1 MKTLMIL
8 TFPLV
13 ITLLITSCSAP
24 VPEAGFSPGK
34 AWPEVETAI
43 RSCIGWAQD
52 KDLELLYSVIA
63 NDSNYVE
70 VHPGGRIVKGFQE
83 FRKAEQI
90 WMSDDFKAIRYE
102 ISDLKITFSRSGE
115 VAWFICTLDDINE
128 YKGQPAS
135 WEDTRWTGVLEKR
148 DDRWTMVQMHF
159 SFAAI

>member
-1 MKTLMIL
+1 MIL

-13 ITLLITSCSAP
+13 ITLLITTCSAP
-24 VPEAGFSPGK
+24 VPETGFSPEK

-43 RSCIGWAQD
+43 RSCIGWAKD

-70 VHPGGRIVKGFQE
+70 VHPEGRVVKGFQE
-83 FRKAEQI
+83 FRKAEQN

-115 VAWFICTLDDINE
+115 VAWFVCMLDDINE

-159 SFAAI
+159 SFAAG